1 MILSPEQIVSS
12 LSQDMTLNQGDLIAC
27 GTSIG
32 ARPVK
37 PGMVVE
43 VVIEGIGNVDVTM
56 SAPTEKVDHTT
67 PSIG

>member
-1 MILSPEQIVSS
+1 MFGYARAIDTCF
-12 LSQDMTLNQGDLIAC
+12 SQDMTLNPGDLIAC

-43 VVIEGIGNVDVTM
+43 AIIEGIGKLGVTVT
-56 SAPTEKVDHTT
+56 APSV
-67 PSIG
+67 

>member
-1 MILSPEQIVSS
+1 
-12 LSQDMTLNQGDLIAC
+12 MTLNPGDLIAC

-43 VVIEGIGNVDVTM
+43 VVIDGIGTVGVTI
-56 SAPTEKVDHTT
+56 SAPL
-67 PSIG
+67 